1 MQEIPVAWS
10 HLADLESDPDSRNFS
25 PHHRDGPEDLVANVN
40 SKTSDGLRLKVLR
53 AANQNAGLAEVDQVA
68 GEVNTR
74 AQKANHDLALR
85 LDSLGSRSCHLSG

>member
-10 HLADLESDPDSRNFS
+10 HIADLESDPDSRNFS
-25 PHHRDGPEDLVANVN
+25 PHHRDGPKDLVANVN
-40 SKTSDGLRLKVLR
+40 SKTSDGLQLKVLR
-53 AANQNAGLAEVDQVA
+53 AANQNAGLAEIDQVA

-74 AQKANHDLALR
+74 AQKANQDLALR